1 MVTVTRGKPWFS
13 RIYAQADDR
22 NMLVKLGAKMDKST
36 ISKRV
41 QEPKSIEKVLQPML
55 RNLEH
60 ANPTS

>member
-1 MVTVTRGKPWFS
+1 
-13 RIYAQADDR
+13 
-22 NMLVKLGAKMDKST
+22 MLVKLGAKMDKST

-41 QEPKSIEKVLQPML
+41 QEPKGIEKALQPML

>member
-1 MVTVTRGKPWFS
+1 MVTVTRCKPWFS
-13 RIYAQADDR
+13 RIYAAEDR
-22 NMLVKLGAKMDKST
+22 NMLVKLGAKTDNST

-41 QEPKSIEKVLQPML
+41 QEPKGIEKVLQPML